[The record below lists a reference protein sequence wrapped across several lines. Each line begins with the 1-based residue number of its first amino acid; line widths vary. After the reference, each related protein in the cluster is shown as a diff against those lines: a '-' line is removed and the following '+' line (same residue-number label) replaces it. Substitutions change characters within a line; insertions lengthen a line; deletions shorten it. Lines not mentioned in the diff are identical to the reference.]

1 MPTRRSL
8 SQHGKYFIY
17 KDTLKIMRNATVE
30 IIKSKFDSRGN
41 RISTYEE
48 IPIRRV
54 LYGRFII
61 WYNMRT
67 NTEIRRE
74 SLNDFKAFCEQLWQR
89 ENI

>member
-1 MPTRRSL
+1 MPTRIL
-8 SQHGKYFIY
+8 SQYGDHFIY
-17 KDTLKIMRNATVE
+17 KGSLKINRKATIE
-30 IIKSKFDSRGN
+30 IIIRKFDSRGN

-67 NTEIRRE
+67 NIEIRRE

>member
-1 MPTRRSL
+1 MPTRSL
-8 SQHGKYFIY
+8 SQYGDNFIY
-17 KDTLKIMRNATVE
+17 KGRLKIMRNATME
-30 IIKSKFDSRGN
+30 IIIRKFDSRGN

-54 LYGRFII
+54 LYGRYII

-67 NTEIRRE
+67 NIEIRRE

-89 ENI
+89 ENV